1 MANYWKKFNFESNT
15 VNDFI
20 VEKEIEKCSIQYS
33 LSKLFWDI
41 LQIANYS

>member
-33 LSKLFWDI
+33 LCKLSWDI